1 MTKLLPERLP
11 HTSQASENGRE
22 GGDERPVHSR
32 QTSASALLIG
42 SANRPA
48 RNTSQLRHVE
58 GSRKAAP
65 NSRASLIASRM
76 VKGGALIV
84 APCRRRCRRAKA
96 ACCWR
101 RPPSTQARERAVSA
115 RFAARDTCGDRGRSS
130 PCPAPPSRRTT
141 PNATPAAPRV

>member
-11 HTSQASENGRE
+11 QTNQASENGLD

-32 QTSASALLIG
+32 QTSTSALLIG
-42 SANRPA
+42 RANRPA
-48 RNTSQLRHVE
+48 RKASQLRHVE

-76 VKGGALIV
+76 VKARALIV

-101 RPPSTQARERAVSA
+101 RPPSAQARERAASA
-115 RFAARDTCGDRGRSS
+115 LFAAGDTGGDRGRPS
-130 PCPAPPSRRTT
+130 PCPAPPPRR
-141 PNATPAAPRV
+141 